1 MNAAVPGNDPHA
13 YKRLRLWPQAAELLG
28 IILNG
33 PPPADKQMDRYFRSH
48 RKLGKND
55 RGFVAET
62 VYGCLR
68 RLRLLRWLV
77 TGQAEWGA
85 PNDALVAAELILQGY
100 PEGALGNARLSA
112 GEGWRL
118 HDITQRIA
126 GLDSADIP
134 PAIRAS
140 MPDWLYERLV
150 AQFGEQDALH
160 LSQALNQAATLDLRV
175 NTLKSDRNT
184 VYGLLTEDGATLEQT
199 PYSPLGLRSRERA
212 SLFRSEAFS
221 KGLFEV
227 QDEGSQLIALLVE
240 AEKREMV
247 MDFCAGGGGKTLAL
261 GAAMQATGTLYACD
275 VAHWRLKALKPR
287 LARAGLSSVRSMAL
301 SSENDTHLKRLAGKM
316 DRVLVDAPCS
326 GTGTLR
332 RNPDIKWR
340 KVDLDEL
347 ADLQTR
353 ILEASAQL
361 VKPGGRLVYS
371 TCSLLDEENG
381 GIVRAFLAAHPDFEL
396 LDARS
401 ILARQGADVPLD
413 SEMMQLYP
421 HRHATDGF
429 FAAAMQRNT

>member
-1 MNAAVPGNDPHA
+1 MSAAAPRNDPHA
-13 YKRLRLWPQAAELLG
+13 YKRLRLWPHAADLLG

-77 TGQAEWGA
+77 TGQADWGA
-85 PNDALVAAELILQGY
+85 PNDALVAAELLLQGY
-100 PEGALGNARLSA
+100 PDGALGNALLS
-112 GEGWRL
+112 GGDGWKL
-118 HDITQRIA
+118 HDTVQRII
-126 GLDSADIP
+126 GLDTAGIP

-140 MPDWLYERLV
+140 MPDWLFERLV
-150 AQFGEQDALH
+150 AQFGESDAMR
-160 LSQALNQAATLDLRV
+160 LSEALNQPATLDLRV
-175 NTLKSDRNT
+175 NTLKSDRDT
-184 VYGLLTEDGATLEQT
+184 VYRQLTEEGATLEAT
-199 PYSPLGLRSRERA
+199 PYSPLGLRSQERA

-227 QDEGSQLIALLVE
+227 QDEGSQLIAMLVE
-240 AEKREMV
+240 AGRREMV

-275 VAHWRLKALKPR
+275 VAHWRLKAFKPR

-301 SSENDTHLKRLAGKM
+301 ASENDAHLKRLAGKM

-340 KVDLDEL
+340 KLDLPEL
-347 ADLQTR
+347 MHLQTR
-353 ILEASAQL
+353 ILAAAADL

-381 GIVRAFLAAHPDFEL
+381 GIVRAFLAVHPDFRL
-396 LDARS
+396 LDAR
-401 ILARQGADVPLD
+401 AVFAGQGAIVPLEG
-413 SEMMQLYP
+413 EMMQLYP

-429 FAAAMQRNT
+429 FAAAMQRA

>member
-1 MNAAVPGNDPHA
+1 MNAAAPGNDPHA
-13 YKRLRLWPQAAELLG
+13 YKRLRLWPNAAELLG
-28 IILNG
+28 IIVNG
-33 PPPADKQMDRYFRSH
+33 PPPADKQMDRYFRGH

-55 RGFVAET
+55 RGFLAET

-77 TGQAEWGA
+77 TGQADRGV
-85 PNDALVAAELILQGY
+85 PNDALVAAELMLQGY

-118 HDITQRIA
+118 HDVAQRIA
-126 GLDSADIP
+126 SLDSADIP

-140 MPDWLYERLV
+140 MPDWLFERLV
-150 AQFGEQDALH
+150 AQLGEAEAES
-160 LSQALNQAATLDLRV
+160 LSRAMNRPATLDLRV
-175 NTLKSDRNT
+175 NTLKSDRDT
-184 VYGLLTEDGATLEQT
+184 VYRMLTQEGATLEQT
-199 PYSPLGLRSRERA
+199 PYSPLGLRSFERA
-212 SLFRSEAFS
+212 SLFRSEAFG

-240 AEKREMV
+240 PGRREMV

-287 LARAGLSSVRSMAL
+287 LARAGLSSVRSMEL
-301 SSENDTHLKRLAGKM
+301 TSENDAHLKRLAGKM

-340 KVDLDEL
+340 KVDLPEL
-347 ADLQTR
+347 AQLQTR
-353 ILEASAQL
+353 ILDASAQL

-371 TCSLLDEENG
+371 TCSVLDEENG
-381 GIVRAFLAAHPDFEL
+381 GIVRAFLAAHPEFHL
-396 LDARS
+396 LDART
-401 ILARQGADVPLD
+401 ILAGQGADVPLQD
-413 SEMMQLYP
+413 ETMRLYS
-421 HRHATDGF
+421 HRHGTDGF
-429 FAAAMQRNT
+429 FAAAMQRA